1 MKLMEEGKKKRK
13 RIKVKREK
21 VTSSGP
27 LKIYPIQE
35 EVFNLPKDDDA
46 EITYNR
52 IKVILK

>member
-1 MKLMEEGKKKRK
+1 MIEVKKKRK
-13 RIKVKREK
+13 RIKIKREK

-27 LKIYPIQE
+27 PALYPVKE
-35 EVFNLPKDDDA
+35 KVFNLPKDDGE